1 LGGSLGSVTT
11 DAAHPAPPGSG
22 EPATPEQIVLDG
34 ELEAR
39 LAAIENLPLDQRAES
54 YATLHAS
61 LRDHLEGGDVP
72 RSKAE

>member
-1 LGGSLGSVTT
+1 
-11 DAAHPAPPGSG
+11 
-22 EPATPEQIVLDG
+22 VLDG
-34 ELEAR
+34 GLEAR